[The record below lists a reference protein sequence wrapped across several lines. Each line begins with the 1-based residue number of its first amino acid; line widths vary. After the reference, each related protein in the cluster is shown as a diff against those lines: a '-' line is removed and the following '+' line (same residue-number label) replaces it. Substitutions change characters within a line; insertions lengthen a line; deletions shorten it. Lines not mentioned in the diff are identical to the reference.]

1 MPCLTDVPVEV
12 LIDNLLP
19 QIALVDLLSLTCTNK
34 FFAIV
39 CSDETFWKRKLERDF
54 NFSPTATARNNGF
67 KILYKGVRRPHLFVW
82 GAAKDGRLGR
92 TEPLPTSGAPYPL
105 ELRIPNVRI
114 VSLVAGGMSFHALDS
129 EGNVYVWGTMDGT
142 TFALNRDGYSE
153 PGKTASTPLK
163 LQMPA
168 PTRNI
173 SCGRLHSATID
184 VNQHVWTFLTFGTPF
199 RLSSPLLDNDSP
211 ETSPLQVECG
221 WNLTSVLTKSGDV
234 VVWWPFGGQMKALI
248 DQKHDEMHSN
258 GAIVAPAVGG
268 SILCAPWELS
278 INPKRLPR
286 LPQLPDLSGES
297 NESPPK
303 LIQIAALDSQI
314 IGLTDQ
320 GHVVKFSSLV
330 DEQVTGEWQYLPNFS
345 EVNQVRSHTAFADD
359 GNNRLSAPSS
369 VKITHISANYQ
380 RFFAYSTGSS
390 SLVLMGSLTTG
401 PSEQPV
407 IIPALQ
413 YKSIISVVV
422 GDYHYGALTSTGKL
436 LTWGAYSSGA
446 LGLGDPLELP
456 VGTPG
461 GFPSE
466 RLRLQAFERGWGQPP
481 DVEVPSEVRFDHD
494 LSHPRDRFCFAVT
507 AAGWHMGA
515 LVMDLEASEDDDTVA
530 DPLTRPE
537 HRNEP
542 PQHARFPVPL
552 PQPPYHTSGPGQV
565 PMMPLA
571 PGYDASSSVF
581 RVGFPGRGG
590 TPANS
595 HQGPS
600 TSTLHPQA
608 EPPVPGVSFPSLGR
622 GVRIGFAGRGLGR
635 GTSGRGQ
642 GGVGQ

>member
-1 MPCLTDVPVEV
+1 MPSLTDVPVEV

-19 QIALVDLLSLTCTNK
+19 QISLVDLLSLTCTNQ

-54 NFSPTATARNNGF
+54 NFSPTATARKSGF
-67 KILYKGVRRPHLFVW
+67 KVLYKGLRRPHLFVW
-82 GAAKDGRLGR
+82 GASKDGRLGR
-92 TEPLPTSGAPYPL
+92 TEALQTPGAPYPE

-142 TFALNRDGYSE
+142 TFALDRDGYSE
-153 PGKTASTPLK
+153 PGKMSSTPLR

-184 VNQHVWTFLTFGTPF
+184 ANQHVWTFLSFGTPF

-234 VVWWPFGGQMKALI
+234 LVWWPFGGPMKTLI
-248 DQKHDEMHSN
+248 DQKDDEIHSN
-258 GAIVAPAVGG
+258 GNIVAPAVDGT
-268 SILCAPWELS
+268 ILCAPWELS
-278 INPKRLPR
+278 FNPKRLPR
-286 LPQLPDLSGES
+286 LPQLPDLSEES

-330 DEQVTGEWQYLPNFS
+330 DEQVTGEWKYLPNFS
-345 EVNQVRSHTAFADD
+345 EVDQVRSHTVFADD
-359 GNNRLSAPSS
+359 GNNRLNAPSS

-390 SLVLMGSLTTG
+390 SLVLMGSLNTG
-401 PSEQPV
+401 PSEQPE

-456 VGTPG
+456 AGAPG
-461 GFPSE
+461 GFPNE
-466 RLRLQAFERGWGQPP
+466 RLRLHALERGWGQPP
-481 DVEVPSEVRFDHD
+481 DVEVPSEVRFDHK
-494 LSHPRDRFCFAVT
+494 LSHPKDRFCFAVT

-515 LVMDLEASEDDDTVA
+515 LVIDLEVSIID
-530 DPLTRPE
+530 LSSLI
-537 HRNEP
+537 
-542 PQHARFPVPL
+542 FP
-552 PQPPYHTSGPGQV
+552 
-565 PMMPLA
+565 
-571 PGYDASSSVF
+571 
-581 RVGFPGRGG
+581 
-590 TPANS
+590 
-595 HQGPS
+595 
-600 TSTLHPQA
+600 
-608 EPPVPGVSFPSLGR
+608 
-622 GVRIGFAGRGLGR
+622 
-635 GTSGRGQ
+635 
-642 GGVGQ
+642 